1 MATDPIAT
9 FLAWRDEA
17 AALGEPEPD
26 AMSLATVSA
35 AGHPAVRIVLFRG
48 IRRGRVCFFTN
59 YRSQKG
65 EELTRHPHAALAFF
79 WPRLGIGRQVRIE
92 GPVERLLPAESDA
105 YFASRPR
112 GHQLGAW
119 ASAQSQPITDLSVV
133 DQKAQA
139 LEREYEGREVP
150 RPDHWGGFGLDPQR
164 IELWT
169 GRANRLHERLVYEK
183 YGEGWSEIRLSP

>member
-1 MATDPIAT
+1 MA
-9 FLAWRDEA
+9 
-17 AALGEPEPD
+17 
-26 AMSLATVSA
+26 
-35 AGHPAVRIVLFRG
+35 
-48 IRRGRVCFFTN
+48 
-59 YRSQKG
+59 
-65 EELTRHPHAALAFF
+65 RHPHAALAFF

-92 GPVERLLPAESDA
+92 GPVERLLPGESDA

-139 LEREYEGREVP
+139 LERAYEGQVVP
-150 RPDHWGGFGLDPQR
+150 RPEHWGGFGLEPRR

-183 YGEGWSEIRLSP
+183 RGEAWTELRLSP